1 MKNTPE
7 VTTVLAVLAQ
17 YLSETKKKNP
27 CLSAFFLSM
36 FIAKSYGVSLSDNEF
51 VIRLNNLLEQW
62 EK

>member
-36 FIAKSYGVSLSDNEF
+36 FIAKGYGVSLF
-51 VIRLNNLLEQW
+51 WIMNL
-62 EK
+62 